1 MKTNPALSALRH
13 HVSGAIARGEAEAVT
28 ECPVAKHKP
37 AAELTKDELCRML
50 ARFIGQRPGLD
61 FANYGDVSLYRSESR
76 AITADMHDAH
86 ALLDA
91 VAARDSLTADH
102 MRAVLM
108 GSGRLTL
115 SEDGRLDYCTGQYF
129 PTEYRKAAARALASM
144 LWAYWRE
151 YAAPLTPTPDGRR
164 TTGDD
169 IRREAKRAFRRR
181 SVLRY
186 FN

>member
-1 MKTNPALSALRH
+1 MKTNP
-13 HVSGAIARGEAEAVT
+13 
-28 ECPVAKHKP
+28 KP
-37 AAELTKDELCRML
+37 AAELTKDELCAML

-91 VAARDSLTADH
+91 VAARDSLTADA

-108 GSGRLTL
+108 GTGRLTL

-129 PTEYRKAAARALASM
+129 PTEYRKAACRALASM

-151 YAAPLTPTPDGRR
+151 AGFPYLSGADG
-164 TTGDD
+164 
-169 IRREAKRAFRRR
+169 IRAEARRAFHRR

>member
-1 MKTNPALSALRH
+1 MKTNPALAALRH
-13 HVSGAIARGEAEAVT
+13 HVSGAIARGESEAIVEQPARKGPT
-28 ECPVAKHKP
+28 P
-37 AAELTKDELCRML
+37 AAELTKDDMVRML
-50 ARFIGQRPGLD
+50 ASFIGQRPGID
-61 FANYGDVSLYRSESR
+61 PRNYHDYASYRQESR
-76 AITADMHDAH
+76 EVTKDAHDAY

-91 VAARDSLTADH
+91 VASRDSLTADA
-102 MRAVLM
+102 MRAELM

-144 LWAYWRE
+144 LWDYWRE
-151 YAAPLTPTPDGRR
+151 DLKDIPGFGSNVPMGERIRR
-164 TTGDD
+164 TA
-169 IRREAKRAFRRR
+169 RNAFRRR

>member
-1 MKTNPALSALRH
+1 MATA
-13 HVSGAIARGEAEAVT
+13 T
-28 ECPVAKHKP
+28 HKP
-37 AAELTKDELCRML
+37 AAKLAKYELCAML
-50 ARFIGQRPGLD
+50 ARFIGQRPGFD
-61 FANYGDVSLYRSESR
+61 PYNYSDAASYRADSR
-76 AITADMHDAH
+76 QATKDAHDAY

-91 VAARDSLTADH
+91 VANREGITADA

-129 PTEYRKAAARALASM
+129 PTEYRKAAARVLASI

-151 YAAPLTPTPDGRR
+151 
-164 TTGDD
+164 TTADVPGFASNVPAGER
-169 IRREAKRAFRRR
+169 IRREARRTFRRR

-186 FN
+186 FA

>member
-1 MKTNPALSALRH
+1 MKTTN
-13 HVSGAIARGEAEAVT
+13 
-28 ECPVAKHKP
+28 KP
-37 AAELTKDELCRML
+37 SAELTKDELCRML
-50 ARFIGQRPGLD
+50 ARFIGQRPGID
-61 FANYGDVSLYRSESR
+61 PRNYHDYANYRQESR
-76 AITADMHDAH
+76 EVTRDAHDAY

-91 VAARDSLTADH
+91 VAGRDSLTADA

-144 LWAYWRE
+144 LWAYWRDGNC
-151 YAAPLTPTPDGRR
+151 APLDPTPEGRR
-164 TTGDD
+164 IGGQS
-169 IRREAKRAFRRR
+169 IRTAARLAFRRR

>member
-1 MKTNPALSALRH
+1 MNT
-13 HVSGAIARGEAEAVT
+13 
-28 ECPVAKHKP
+28 KHKP
-37 AAELTKDELCRML
+37 AAELTKAELCAML

-61 FANYGDVSLYRSESR
+61 FANYGDVALYRSESR

-91 VAARDSLTADH
+91 VVARDSLTADA

-115 SEDGRLDYCTGQYF
+115 SEDGRLDYCAGQYF

-151 YAAPLTPTPDGRR
+151 GCANEALGDSKVNAAT
-164 TTGDD
+164 
-169 IRREAKRAFRRR
+169 IRECARRAFRRR

>member
-1 MKTNPALSALRH
+1 MKTTN
-13 HVSGAIARGEAEAVT
+13 
-28 ECPVAKHKP
+28 KP

-50 ARFIGQRPGLD
+50 ASFIGQRPGID
-61 FANYGDVSLYRSESR
+61 PRNYHDAASYRQESR
-76 AITADMHDAH
+76 EVTRDAHDAY

-91 VAARDSLTADH
+91 VANRDGITADA
-102 MRAVLM
+102 MRAELM

-115 SEDGRLDYCTGQYF
+115 TKDGVLDYCTGQYF

-144 LWAYWRE
+144 LWDYWRE
-151 YAAPLTPTPDGRR
+151 DLDGKGSGVGFRA
-164 TTGDD
+164 TGDD
-169 IRREAKRAFRRR
+169 IRSTARRTFRRR

>member
-1 MKTNPALSALRH
+1 MKPTN
-13 HVSGAIARGEAEAVT
+13 
-28 ECPVAKHKP
+28 KP

-50 ARFIGQRPGLD
+50 ALFIGQRPGID
-61 FANYGDVSLYRSESR
+61 PRNYHDAASYRQESR
-76 AITADMHDAH
+76 EVTRDAHDAY

-91 VAARDSLTADH
+91 VAARDSLTADA
-102 MRAVLM
+102 MRAELM

-115 SEDGRLDYCTGQYF
+115 SPEGVLDYCTGQYF
-129 PTEYRKAAARALASM
+129 PTEYRKAACRVLASM

-151 YAAPLTPTPDGRR
+151 TTADVPGFASNLPVARR
-164 TTGDD
+164 
-169 IRREAKRAFRRR
+169 IRYEAERTFRRR

>member
-1 MKTNPALSALRH
+1 MKTNP
-13 HVSGAIARGEAEAVT
+13 
-28 ECPVAKHKP
+28 KP
-37 AAELTKDELCRML
+37 SAELTKAELCAML
-50 ARFIGQRPGLD
+50 AAFISQRPGLD
-61 FANYGDVSLYRSESR
+61 FANYGDVSAYRSESR
-76 AITADMHDAH
+76 QITADMHDAF

-91 VAARDSLTADH
+91 VAARDSLTADD

-115 SEDGRLDYCTGQYF
+115 SEDGRLGYCTGQYF

-144 LWAYWRE
+144 LWAYWRV
-151 YAAPLTPTPDGRR
+151 YAAPLDPSPEGRR
-164 TTGDD
+164 IGGES
-169 IRREAKRAFRRR
+169 IRTAARLAFRRR